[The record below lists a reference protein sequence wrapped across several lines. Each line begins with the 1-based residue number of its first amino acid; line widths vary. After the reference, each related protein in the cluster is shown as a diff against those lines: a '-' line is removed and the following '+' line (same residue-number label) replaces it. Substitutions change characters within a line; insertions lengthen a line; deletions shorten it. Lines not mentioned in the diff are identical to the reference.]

1 MKEQIN
7 EQNKVER
14 KVFTTKRLV
23 LMAMF
28 TALSYV
34 VSFLEIPLF
43 AATPASFLKLDF
55 GNVFILL
62 ISFLLGPMEGI
73 IVCILK
79 ELLRLIGSSSGGV
92 GEIANAL
99 MTVSYIALPAIVY
112 QYRKGIKTVLV
123 TLGIACLIG
132 TGTALLVNRIILF
145 PLYAEL
151 MGGSIF
157 GMTVEEAFAAL
168 WGFIVLFNLIKTV
181 SIGSLTMLLYKRLS
195 NFIKRLKV

>member
-1 MKEQIN
+1 MNEQKKEQ
-7 EQNKVER
+7 R

-28 TALSYV
+28 TALAYV

-99 MTVSYIALPAIVY
+99 MTVSYIALPSIVY
-112 QYRKGIKTVLV
+112 QYRKGIKTVV
-123 TLGIACLIG
+123 VMLGIACLIG
-132 TGTALLVNRIILF
+132 TGAGLLVNRLILF

-157 GMTVEEAFAAL
+157 GMTVTEAFAAL
-168 WGFIVLFNLIKTV
+168 WGFILLFNMIKTV
-181 SIGSLTMLLYKRLS
+181 AVGVLTMLLYKRLS
-195 NFIKRLKV
+195 NFIKRIKV

>member
-1 MKEQIN
+1 MNEQKKEQ
-7 EQNKVER
+7 R

-28 TALSYV
+28 TALAYV

-99 MTVSYIALPAIVY
+99 MTVSYIALPSIVY
-112 QYRKGIKTVLV
+112 QYRKGIKTVV
-123 TLGIACLIG
+123 VMLGIACLIG
-132 TGTALLVNRIILF
+132 TGTGLLVNRLILF

-151 MGGSIF
+151 MGGSIL
-157 GMTVEEAFAAL
+157 GMTVTEAFAAL
-168 WGFIVLFNLIKTV
+168 WGFILLFNMIKTV
-181 SIGSLTMLLYKRLS
+181 AVGVLTMLLYKRLS
-195 NFIKRLKV
+195 NFIKRIKV

>member
-1 MKEQIN
+1 MNEQKKEQ
-7 EQNKVER
+7 R

-28 TALSYV
+28 TALAYV

-99 MTVSYIALPAIVY
+99 MTVSYIALPSIVY
-112 QYRKGIKTVLV
+112 QYRKGIKTVV
-123 TLGIACLIG
+123 VMLGIACLIG
-132 TGTALLVNRIILF
+132 TGTGLLVNRLILF

-151 MGGSIF
+151 MGGSIL
-157 GMTVEEAFAAL
+157 GMTVTEAFATL
-168 WGFIVLFNLIKTV
+168 WGFILLFNMIKTV
-181 SIGSLTMLLYKRLS
+181 AVGVLTMLLYKRLS
-195 NFIKRLKV
+195 NFIKRIKV